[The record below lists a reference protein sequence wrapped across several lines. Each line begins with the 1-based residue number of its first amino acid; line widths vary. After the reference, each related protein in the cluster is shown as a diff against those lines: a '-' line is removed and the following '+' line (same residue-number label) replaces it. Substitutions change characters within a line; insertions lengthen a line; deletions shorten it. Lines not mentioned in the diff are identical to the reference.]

1 MRGKISSYLL
11 SSLKE
16 YFGEEKGEKIAEI
29 LSRSNIRCFDDLST
43 DIPDSLIELM
53 EVSKS
58 SFRNFL
64 EEYGPQAIAKLKER
78 VEDLSSKVKQLE
90 TQIGWAKERIQQSID
105 FKSSTSL
112 KAMRELDV
120 AIGILSS
127 IVSSIQICCENSSG
141 IDERK
146 AEIYSKTINEAVERL
161 RRASDSDEE
170 FSEQLKDAANSLERI
185 VEIMRELRAGD
196 LLDLLNYTLSMLSD
210 IKRTKMRLDLEK
222 NSLIFENILLKSKI
236 VSLLCSR
243 FNP

>member
-1 MRGKISSYLL
+1 MSGYLL

-58 SFRNFL
+58 SFRSFL

-90 TQIGWAKERIQQSID
+90 TQISWAKERIQQSID
-105 FKSSTSL
+105 FRSSTSL
-112 KAMRELDV
+112 KMMRELDV
-120 AIGILSS
+120 TIGILSS
-127 IVSSIQICCENSSG
+127 LVSSIQICCEKSSE

-146 AEIYSKTINEAVERL
+146 AEIYSGILNEAVERL
-161 RRASDSDEE
+161 RRASDFDEE
-170 FSEQLKDAANSLERI
+170 FSDQLKETASSLERMI
-185 VEIMRELRAGD
+185 EILRELRAGD

-210 IKRTKMRLDLEK
+210 IKRTKMRLDLDK

-236 VSLLCSR
+236 ISLLCSK

>member
-1 MRGKISSYLL
+1 MGGKVSGYLL

-29 LSRSNIRCFDDLST
+29 LSRSNISCFDDLST
-43 DIPDSLIELM
+43 DVPDSLIELM

-58 SFRNFL
+58 SFRSFL

-90 TQIGWAKERIQQSID
+90 TQVSWAKERIQQSID
-105 FKSSTSL
+105 LKASTSL

-127 IVSSIQICCENSSG
+127 IVSSIQICCEKYSK

-146 AEIYSKTINEAVERL
+146 VEIYSKTISEAVERL
-161 RRASDSDEE
+161 RRASDFEEE
-170 FSEQLKDAANSLERI
+170 FSDQLKEAANSLERI
-185 VEIMRELRAGD
+185 IDMLRELRAGD

-210 IKRTKMRLDLEK
+210 IKRTNMGLDLDK

-236 VSLLCSR
+236 VSLLCSKI
-243 FNP
+243 NP

>member
-1 MRGKISSYLL
+1 MGGKVSGYLL

-58 SFRNFL
+58 SFRSFL

-90 TQIGWAKERIQQSID
+90 TQISWAKERIQQSID
-105 FKSSTSL
+105 FRSSTSL
-112 KAMRELDV
+112 KMMRELDV
-120 AIGILSS
+120 TIGILSS
-127 IVSSIQICCENSSG
+127 LVSSIQICCEKSSE

-146 AEIYSKTINEAVERL
+146 AEIYSGILNEAVERL
-161 RRASDSDEE
+161 RRASDFDEE
-170 FSEQLKDAANSLERI
+170 FSDQLKETASSLERMI
-185 VEIMRELRAGD
+185 EILRELRAGD

-210 IKRTKMRLDLEK
+210 IKRTKMRLDLDK

-236 VSLLCSR
+236 ISLLCSK

>member
-1 MRGKISSYLL
+1 MGGKVSGYLL

-29 LSRSNIRCFDDLST
+29 LSRSNISCFDDLST
-43 DIPDSLIELM
+43 DVPDSLIELM

-58 SFRNFL
+58 SFRSFL

-90 TQIGWAKERIQQSID
+90 TQVSWAKERIQQSID
-105 FKSSTSL
+105 LKASTSL

-127 IVSSIQICCENSSG
+127 IVSSIQICCEKYSEM
-141 IDERK
+141 DERR
-146 AEIYSKTINEAVERL
+146 AEIYSKTISEAVERL
-161 RRASDSDEE
+161 RRASDFEEE
-170 FSEQLKDAANSLERI
+170 FSDQLKEAANSLERI
-185 VEIMRELRAGD
+185 IDMLRELRAGD

-210 IKRTKMRLDLEK
+210 IKRTNMGLDLDK

-236 VSLLCSR
+236 VSLLCSKL
-243 FNP
+243 NP

>member
-1 MRGKISSYLL
+1 MGGKVSGYLL

-43 DIPDSLIELM
+43 DVPDSLIELM

-58 SFRNFL
+58 SFRGFL

-90 TQIGWAKERIQQSID
+90 TQISWAKERIQQSVD
-105 FKSSTSL
+105 LKASTSL
-112 KAMRELDV
+112 KAMREFDV

-127 IVSSIQICCENSSG
+127 IVSSIQICCEKPSG
-141 IDERK
+141 IDERR
-146 AEIYSKTINEAVERL
+146 AEIYSKTISEAVERL
-161 RRASDSDEE
+161 RRASDFDEE
-170 FSEQLKDAANSLERI
+170 FSDQLKEAANSLERI
-185 VEIMRELRAGD
+185 VEILRELRAGD

-210 IKRTKMRLDLEK
+210 IKRTRMKLDLDK

-236 VSLLCSR
+236 VSLLCSKL
-243 FNP
+243 NP

>member
-1 MRGKISSYLL
+1 MGGKVSSYLL

-58 SFRNFL
+58 SFRSFL

-90 TQIGWAKERIQQSID
+90 TQISWAKERIQQSID
-105 FKSSTSL
+105 FRSSTSL
-112 KAMRELDV
+112 KMMRELDV
-120 AIGILSS
+120 TIGILSS
-127 IVSSIQICCENSSG
+127 LVSSIQICCEKSSE

-146 AEIYSKTINEAVERL
+146 AEIYSGILNEAVERL
-161 RRASDSDEE
+161 RRASDFDEE
-170 FSEQLKDAANSLERI
+170 FSDQLKETASSLERMI
-185 VEIMRELRAGD
+185 EILRELRAGD

-210 IKRTKMRLDLEK
+210 IKRTKMRLDLDK

-236 VSLLCSR
+236 ISLLCSK